1 MTLTLQRKNGKMDF
15 NEILKNMPALKDM
28 AEKANENMKN
38 LRVTGEAAAGMV
50 KVTLNGSHEIITI
63 EIDDEMM
70 KVSEKA
76 SLIALLKGAH
86 NVATK
91 RLQERLQQ
99 SLFDMANKNLGQTN
113 SK

>member
-1 MTLTLQRKNGKMDF
+1 MDF

-38 LRVTGEAAAGMV
+38 VKATGEAAAGMV
-50 KVTLNGSHEIITI
+50 KVTVNGSHEITNI

-70 KVSEKA
+70 KVSEKSA
-76 SLIALLKGAH
+76 LIALIKGAH

-91 RLQERLQQ
+91 RVQERMQESIF
-99 SLFDMANKNLGQTN
+99 SLASQNLDQFNK
-113 SK
+113 K